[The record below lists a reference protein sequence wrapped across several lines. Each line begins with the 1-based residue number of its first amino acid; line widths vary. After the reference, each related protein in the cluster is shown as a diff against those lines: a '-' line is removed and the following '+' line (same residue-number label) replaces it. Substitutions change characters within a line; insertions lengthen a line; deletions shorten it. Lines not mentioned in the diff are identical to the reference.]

1 MKKKILIP
9 LIAGVLVI
17 IGVVIF
23 VILKSGNTSYFNIK
37 IMDTSGT
44 VTIDRDGSSLDA
56 YEGLK
61 IRDKDYLR
69 VGHDGFTRIDCDRST
84 YSHFEHDTEA
94 SFIADSEK
102 KLTIKMIK
110 GEMVVEL
117 QKEFSN
123 DEKLSVK
130 TPNTTMAIRGTVV
143 AVKVIPNADG
153 GVRTIN
159 YCLEGKADIE
169 IADGSTETIKAGEG
183 RLVVTDADDNVT
195 ENRAV
200 GAEEF
205 EFKDIDID
213 SLKGADEDAK
223 MVVNIDNSNNADG
236 GGAGRNDSEGSDING
251 YIPPDTIY
259 DEVLIDGTNFPDTIF
274 RLYVIDKIDVD
285 DNGILNF
292 AELGEVSIDVVSS
305 GIKDLKGIEFF
316 KNLLN
321 LNCIGNELTSL
332 DLSQN
337 TKLESLY
344 CSKNHLKSLNIDN
357 CTELSHLDCQE
368 NEIETLDISKCTN
381 LRYINCESNNLEALD
396 VSNAYDLMTLV
407 CGKNS
412 ILDVDVSKNKDLLY
426 LDCHLNPL
434 TTLDVS
440 NNPRLGYLYCYDDQ
454 LKKIDVSSNKNLEC
468 LYAGSNQLT
477 SIDVSNNI
485 ALRELSCYNCFIS
498 KIDVSNNPNLEILMC
513 GSSTND
519 LTSLDVSHNPELI
532 QLEFPFTKIAEID
545 LSNNPKLEKLN
556 CMYTELT
563 TLDLSHNPLI
573 KDTNLYYD
581 AGKVKIIR

>member
-9 LIAGVLVI
+9 LIAGVLVV
-17 IGVVIF
+17 IGVVLFLIF
-23 VILKSGNTSYFNIK
+23 KLKSTSYFNIK

-44 VTIDRDGSSLDA
+44 VNVDRDGSSMDA

-102 KLTIKMIK
+102 KLTINLIK

-117 QKEFSN
+117 QKKFSN
-123 DEKLSVK
+123 DENLSVK

-143 AVKVIPNADG
+143 AVKVIPEEDG

-159 YCLEGKADIE
+159 YCLEGKAEIE

-195 ENRAV
+195 ENKAV

-205 EFKDIDID
+205 EFKDIDVD

-223 MVVNIDNSNNADG
+223 MIVNIDKSKDAD
-236 GGAGRNDSEGSDING
+236 D
-251 YIPPDTIY
+251 Y
-259 DEVLIDGTNFPDTIF
+259 DEVVIDGKNFPDMIF
-274 RLYVIDKIDVD
+274 RLYVMDKIDFD
-285 DNGILNF
+285 KNGVLNF
-292 AELGEVSIDVVSS
+292 AELGEADINVASS

-316 KNLLN
+316 KNLST
-321 LNCIGNELTSL
+321 LNCTGNELTSL

-337 TKLESLY
+337 NNLISLYCDKNQLESL
-344 CSKNHLKSLNIDN
+344 NIGN
-357 CTELSHLDCQE
+357 CTELSHLTCKE
-368 NEIETLDISKCTN
+368 NAIENLDISKCTK
-381 LRYINCESNNLEALD
+381 LRYFNCESNKIKTLD
-396 VSNAYDLMTLV
+396 VSNAYDLNTLV

-412 ILDVDVSKNKDLLY
+412 IFDLDVSKNKDLLY
-426 LDCHLNPL
+426 LDCNHNPL
-434 TTLDVS
+434 MGLDVS
-440 NNPRLGYLYCYDDQ
+440 NNPRLGYLYCNSDQ
-454 LKKIDVSSNKNLEC
+454 LNKIDVSSNKNLEC
-468 LYAGSNQLT
+468 LYAGENQLT
-477 SIDVSNNI
+477 SIDVSSNTE
-485 ALRELSCYNCFIS
+485 LRELSCYNCLIS
-498 KIDVSNNPNLEILMC
+498 KIDVSNNPNLEILIC
-513 GSSTND
+513 GLNAADFS
-519 LTSLDVSHNPELI
+519 SLDVSNNPKLV
-532 QLEFPFTKIAEID
+532 QLEFPFNMISEID

-563 TLDLSHNPLI
+563 TLDLSHNPLVT
-573 KDTNLYYD
+573 DENLYYD
-581 AGKVKIIR
+581 IGKVTIIR